1 MFYPFKQP
9 RGPNM
14 PPPAIGHRRK
24 ANYVCPCAVF
34 ATRSV
39 AQGFNLAAPS
49 ASNVVVARTT
59 AASSLNLINMQ
70 AKKPKKVCQLLRAC
84 LRAPRGYFPSSSG
97 VAGRQEGRQ
106 EAGQEGREEG
116 REEYAAPSLEAH
128 HQPRP
133 AAHAFRLRTMR
144 AEVVKKVVKKAIKK
158 APVRKA
164 QRGKSYASM
173 QRDGKGPFDDIY
185 KLAGDFV
192 QAFGALGKK

>member
-1 MFYPFKQP
+1 MRREAIFLPLLVSQVVKKVVKKP
-9 RGPNM
+9 VKKVAKKVVKST
-14 PPPAIGHRRK
+14 PPPASKHTI
-24 ANYVCPCAVF
+24 
-34 ATRSV
+34 RS
-39 AQGFNLAAPS
+39 P
-49 ASNVVVARTT
+49 
-59 AASSLNLINMQ
+59 
-70 AKKPKKVCQLLRAC
+70 
-84 LRAPRGYFPSSSG
+84 
-97 VAGRQEGRQ
+97 
-106 EAGQEGREEG
+106 
-116 REEYAAPSLEAH
+116 
-128 HQPRP
+128 PRP